1 MPATI
6 LVVDDEPDLQ
16 ELVKQ
21 RFRRQ
26 IRNGEMTFY
35 FAGNGEEALSI
46 LHEEDGI
53 DLVLSDINMPRMDGL
68 TLLGHLKD
76 INRQLRTV
84 IVSAYGDMIN
94 LRTAMNR
101 GAFDFVT
108 KPIDFRDLE
117 VTIKKTLD
125 DLATLREAHRRRETA
140 ERAKANL
147 SRYFS
152 PNLVTELAE
161 NPDFM
166 KLGGERR
173 ELSFLFTDLADF
185 TPLVETLEPAAI
197 VPLLNDYLDHMT
209 RIVFQHGG
217 TVNKIVGDAVH
228 AFFGAPLDQP
238 DHAERAVTCAMVMD
252 AFAQAF
258 RDAQNAAG
266 IPLGVTRIGVHS
278 GPAMVGNFG
287 GEFFFEYTAHGNA
300 INTVARLES
309 ANKYLGTRICV
320 SAHVIEQVQ
329 QFKGRPIGTI
339 VLKGM
344 TEAIKAYEPLTAE
357 QADTPAARAYQKAFA
372 QLEAGNPAAKQA
384 FASVVAQYGEDPLAI
399 FHLKRLLAGEQS
411 TRIVLTDK

>member
-16 ELVKQ
+16 ELVRQK
-21 RFRRQ
+21 FRRQ
-26 IRNGEMTFY
+26 IRNGELAFR
-35 FAGNGEEALSI
+35 FAGDGEEALSVI
-46 LHEEDGI
+46 QEAAEL

-68 TLLGHLKD
+68 TLLGHLQD
-76 INRQLRTV
+76 IDRQLRTV
-84 IVSAYGDMIN
+84 IVSAYGDMANI
-94 LRTAMNR
+94 RTAMNR

-108 KPIDFRDLE
+108 KPIDFNDLE

-125 DLATLREAHRRRETA
+125 DLNTLREAYRLREAA

-147 SRYFS
+147 ARYFS
-152 PNLVTELAE
+152 PNLATELAE

-197 VPLLNDYLDHMT
+197 VPLLNDYLDHMAQ
-209 RIVFQHGG
+209 IVFQHGG

-238 DHAERAVTCAMVMD
+238 DHAERAVACAMAVD
-252 AFAQAF
+252 TFAQSF

-287 GEFFFEYTAHGNA
+287 GEYFFEYTAHGNA
-300 INTVARLES
+300 INTVARLEG
-309 ANKYLGTRICV
+309 ANKYLGTRICI
-320 SAHVIEQVQ
+320 SANVIEQVYM
-329 QFKGRPIGTI
+329 FKGRPIGTI

-344 TEAIKAYEPLTAE
+344 TEAIQVYEPLTAE
-357 QADTPAARAYQKAFA
+357 QADSPATQAYREAFA
-372 QLEAGNPAAKQA
+372 RLEAGNPTAKQT
-384 FASVVAQYGEDPLAI
+384 FAAVVAQYGEDPLAI
-399 FHLKRLLAGEQS
+399 FHLKRLLAGKHS
-411 TRIVLTDK
+411 TRIVLPGK